1 MSLFSRCALLVAAL
15 LSADLA
21 LAETYIFR
29 SNNDTPSGN
38 PSICSGDWDRS
49 GSVFTCSGSISLAA
63 GDVLRVRTTGGEWLT
78 DITVV
83 AAANLRLISN
93 TVGTSAKNISLQTS
107 YGTLTATGSNSIFGS
122 VVSSSGAIDLA
133 GATITGS
140 VTGGSSAVRLSG
152 GSVAG
157 SVLTGGNITTDGT
170 TISGSLTSNSGTVS
184 LTGGSVTG
192 QVRSGCCGV
201 TTNGTDLLGGARS
214 DSSSISITGGTLQGD
229 FFANNN
235 TATFTGVT
243 MTAGTVSGASSVTFN
258 NSMLGSTS
266 ENVTVT
272 SVSGPVNLNNTVA
285 YGDFTAPNYST
296 IFVNSPSTVTGTCLP
311 NSTPANACRP
321 GAVLSWSLDETAWS
335 GAAGEVLD
343 ASGNNLNGTVING
356 AVTAGTTPALPQVNA
371 QGTCGYGGFTASSS
385 QYVQRADNN
394 LLDLQGSFTIGL
406 WVKPRT
412 LPASGLMSILSKDE
426 NYEFHL
432 NPNGT
437 INWWWQTTGPSATRE
452 FNSTQALAVGQW
464 SHVLIRHAP
473 GDQRI
478 YINGALAGQATFSGT
493 PVINGDPLQLGA
505 DQGTAGRYFNGELD
519 ELRLYNTALSQAQIS
534 ALVAE
539 RHQCSLALQC
549 FNDNFNDGS
558 LGDDWAVASR
568 GATAFTPSVSAQ
580 RMRLTSNQGNV
591 STSST
596 LQRLFPAAGNYIQVQ
611 FRYYAYNG
619 SGADGVAVVFSDAN
633 VTPQPG
639 AFGGPLGYGS
649 RGDAA
654 NPGFAGGWLGIG
666 IDEYGNFSNEG
677 GPGGPGPRAD
687 SVAVRGSGENG
698 WIGGYRYIA
707 GTGAGLNPG
716 VDSASSTSAA
726 PGHLYRITL
735 DGRFGN
741 EARVT
746 VERDSGS
753 GFVVL
758 PNLSAVNVLAAAYSQ
773 SALPTDFYLSL
784 TGSTGGSTNIHEL
797 DDLQVCATNI
807 NPIGRQVDHFELV
820 YDTATPLTCNPL
832 PVTVR
837 ACANASCTQLY
848 TDPVSV
854 PLIPSSGWV
863 GGMPGTFSGGQATF
877 NLQVTA
883 PGTVTLG
890 VGEGAV
896 PPAKPNSQTVCSTS
910 NCQVEFVDSGFFF
923 TIPTQLANKESG
935 LVTLTARRRNPD
947 TQKCEP
953 SFRGVTRNVAFWTEY
968 LNPGP
973 AEILGEPKLALR
985 YNALSTTPQT
995 VSTSST
1001 SATTVPLEFDANAQA
1016 KIWVRYP
1023 DAGRLQLNASHF
1035 SDEGYAVGSA
1045 SFVSKPYGL
1054 CLSTASACGSPNAN
1068 CAVFPGGIRAG
1079 DAFPLT
1085 IRAVGWESDDEA
1097 STAQALCSGNIT
1109 TPNFRHS
1116 GITLSSA
1123 VQAPAGGEP
1132 GDVTPDSYDHALGN
1146 QTEVDVAISEVG
1158 VFNLSAT
1165 PVATYFGETVGGGS
1179 RDLVGRFIPAYLG
1192 VVGDASLTPSCG
1204 SAFSYQGQPM
1214 DFASD
1219 REPSLTITAYN
1230 RAGVVTTNYDRG
1242 AFWKLA
1248 APGVGSYSSITGV
1261 AGRDARL
1268 ASDGTAVLEVAGA
1281 DDGDGA
1287 RTYSWT
1293 GEQLLYQPALLPGS
1307 DDYPFTAKVRQ
1318 SFSAASLQETDQGQV
1333 VCYATG
1339 TDCIGYSYD
1348 FADDPGSEVRL
1359 GRLWIGNAHGSELSG
1374 LSLPVRL
1381 ESWQSTA
1388 GGSFQPEG
1396 LDTCTT
1402 ASVLGAP
1409 VLGDYSGGLAEG
1421 ETAASLNWPL
1431 TVNDRSV
1438 SLTAPGSGNA
1448 GSVTVSFPLA
1458 PAWLQYP
1465 WNGVSRSAAKG
1476 LASFGIYKG
1485 AAPLI
1490 FRRELYR

>member
-343 ASGNNLNGTVING
+343 ASGNSLNGTAING
-356 AVTAGTTPALPQVNA
+356 AATASTTPALSPVNA
-371 QGTCGYGGFTASSS
+371 QGTCGYGSFNATSN
-385 QYVQRADNN
+385 QYVQRTDNN
-394 LLDLQGSFTIGL
+394 LLDQQGSFSVGL
-406 WVKPRT
+406 WVRPRT
-412 LPASGLMSILSKDE
+412 LPASGLMTILSKDE

-437 INWWWQTTGPSATRE
+437 INWWWQTTGPAATRE

-464 SHVLIRHAP
+464 SHVLIRYAP
-473 GDQRI
+473 NDQRI

-519 ELRLYNTALSQAQIS
+519 ELRIYNSALSQAQIT

-539 RHQCSLALQC
+539 RHQCALALQC

-568 GATAFTPSVSAQ
+568 GATAFTPTVSGQ

-591 STSST
+591 ATSST

-611 FRYYAYNG
+611 FKHYAYNG
-619 SGADGVAVVFSDAN
+619 SGADGVALVLSDAA

-639 AFGGPLGYGS
+639 AFGGPLGYGT

-666 IDEYGNFSNEG
+666 IDEFGNFSTEG
-677 GPGGPGPRAD
+677 GPGGPGRRLD
-687 SVAVRGSGENG
+687 SVAIRGSGGAG
-698 WIGGYRYIA
+698 WTSGYQYIA
-707 GTGAGLNPG
+707 GTDANLNPG
-716 VDSASSTSAA
+716 IDNAASTSAA
-726 PGHLYRITL
+726 PGHTYRITL
-735 DGRFGN
+735 DGRFSN

-746 VERDSGS
+746 VERDTGN

-758 PNLSAVNVLAAAYSQ
+758 PNLNAVNVRAAANSQ
-773 SALPTDFYLSL
+773 APLPAEFYLSL

-807 NPIGRQVDHFELV
+807 NPIGQQIDHFELS
-820 YDTATPLTCNPL
+820 YSGTALTCNPQ
-832 PVTVR
+832 PVTIR
-837 ACANASCTQLY
+837 ACLNSDCSSLY
-848 TDPVSV
+848 TNAVSV
-854 PLIPSSGWV
+854 TLSPANYWTATAPAEASGNII
-863 GGMPGTFSGGQATF
+863 TFSGGTAQAQ
-877 NLQVTA
+877 LRVPTA
-883 PGTVTLG
+883 STVTLDDLG
-890 VGEGAV
+890 SV
-896 PPAKPNSQTVCSTS
+896 PATKPNSQPVCSTAG
-910 NCQVEFVDSGFFF
+910 CQISYAASGLLLQVPNMLAAKPTAATLSAVRSSDDALQCVPAFDDVDRIVQFTSAYDDPDSGSQ
-923 TIPTQLANKESG
+923 PV
-935 LVTLTARRRNPD
+935 LVNGSAVRGTATD
-947 TQKCEP
+947 
-953 SFRGVTRNVAFWTEY
+953 
-968 LNPGP
+968 
-973 AEILGEPKLALR
+973 
-985 YNALSTTPQT
+985 
-995 VSTSST
+995 VS
-1001 SATTVPLEFDANAQA
+1001 LHFDATGTAPLT
-1016 KIWVRYP
+1016 VRYD
-1023 DAGRLQLNASHF
+1023 DAGRMNL
-1035 SDEGYAVGSA
+1035 SA
-1045 SFVSKPYGL
+1045 SYAGSDATGDVGLLLAGEDQFVSKPYGL
-1054 CLSTASACGSPNAN
+1054 CLSTESTCGSADAD

-1146 QTEVDVAISEVG
+1146 QTDVDVAISEVG

-1268 ASDGTAVLEVAGA
+1268 ASEGTAVLEVAGA

-1287 RTYSWT
+1287 RIYSWT
-1293 GEQLLYQPALLPGS
+1293 GEQLLYQPALLPGG

-1359 GRLWIGNAHGSELSG
+1359 GRLWIGNAHGSELIG

>member
-452 FNSTQALAVGQW
+452 FNSTQSLAVGQW

-619 SGADGVAVVFSDAN
+619 SGADGVAVVFSDAK

-639 AFGGPLGYGS
+639 AFGGPLGYGT
-649 RGDAA
+649 RGDVA
-654 NPGFAGGWLGIG
+654 NPGFAGGWLGVG
-666 IDEYGNFSNEG
+666 IDEYGNFSAEG
-677 GPGGPGPRAD
+677 GGNSQQPRAD
-687 SVAVRGSGENG
+687 SVAIRGSAGS
-698 WIGGYRYIA
+698 GGISGYNYIA
-707 GTGAGLNPG
+707 GSTALSPG
-716 VDSASSTSAA
+716 VDSATSTNAA
-726 PGHLYRITL
+726 PGHTYRITL
-735 DGRFGN
+735 DGRFSN

-758 PNLSAVNVLAAAYSQ
+758 PNLNGVNVTAAGNDQAS
-773 SALPTDFYLSL
+773 LPSDFYLSL

-797 DDLQVCATNI
+797 DDLQVCATTI
-807 NPIGRQVDHFELV
+807 NPIGQQIDHFEFS
-820 YDTATPLTCNPL
+820 YSGTALTCNPQ
-832 PVTVR
+832 PVTIR
-837 ACANASCTQLY
+837 ACLNSDCSSLY
-848 TDPVSV
+848 TNAVSV
-854 PLIPSSGWV
+854 TLSPASYWTATAPATASGNII
-863 GGMPGTFSGGQATF
+863 TFSGGTAQAQLRVPT
-877 NLQVTA
+877 V
-883 PGTVTLG
+883 GSVTLDDLG
-890 VGEGAV
+890 SV
-896 PPAKPNSQTVCSTS
+896 PATKPNSQPVCSTAG
-910 NCQVEFVDSGFFF
+910 CQISYAASGLLLQVPNMLAAKPTAATLSAVRSSDDALQCVPAFDNVDRIVQFTSAYDDPDSGSQ
-923 TIPTQLANKESG
+923 PV
-935 LVTLTARRRNPD
+935 LVNGSAVTGTATDVSLHFDETGTAPLT
-947 TQKCEP
+947 
-953 SFRGVTRNVAFWTEY
+953 
-968 LNPGP
+968 
-973 AEILGEPKLALR
+973 
-985 YNALSTTPQT
+985 
-995 VSTSST
+995 
-1001 SATTVPLEFDANAQA
+1001 
-1016 KIWVRYP
+1016 VRYD
-1023 DAGRLQLNASHF
+1023 DAGRMNL
-1035 SDEGYAVGSA
+1035 SA
-1045 SFVSKPYGL
+1045 SYAGSDATGDVGLLLAGEAQFVSKPYGL
-1054 CLSTASACGSPNAN
+1054 CLSTESTCGSADAD

-1146 QTEVDVAISEVG
+1146 QTDVDVAISEVG

-1268 ASDGTAVLEVAGA
+1268 ASEGTAVLEVAGA

-1287 RTYSWT
+1287 RIYSWT
-1293 GEQLLYQPALLPGS
+1293 GEQLLYQPALLPGG

-1359 GRLWIGNAHGSELSG
+1359 GRLWIGNAHGSELIG